1 MDGAADAVTL
11 DQTGAP
17 AATISA
23 DDLMGAGLPELPE
36 LTSEEEYAAALAA
49 EQRYELDPDGTL
61 TEVDGD
67 QAGTEGYAWRR
78 SDRGTVWGRP

>member
-1 MDGAADAVTL
+1 MGAAL
-11 DQTGAP
+11 
-17 AATISA
+17 
-23 DDLMGAGLPELPE
+23 LELPE
-36 LTSEEEYAAALAA
+36 LTSEEEYATALAA

-78 SDRGTVWGRP
+78 SDRSTGWGTP